1 MAAKKGKTQRDENVQ
16 LKDRI
21 QRPRKYKVIMHN
33 DDYTPM
39 NFVIDILE
47 KIFHHSAARAQKIMM
62 TVHEQGHGVAG
73 VYSREVAETKC
84 AHVIQISRENGFP
97 LMVTTEAE

>member
-39 NFVIDILE
+39 NFVTQILE
-47 KIFHHSAARAQKIMM
+47 RIFHHSSAAAERIMLN
-62 TVHEQGHGVAG
+62 VHQQGRGVAG
-73 VYSREVAETKC
+73 IYSREVAETKC
-84 AHVIQISRENGFP
+84 AHVIQISRENSFP

>member
-39 NFVIDILE
+39 NFVTQILE
-47 KIFHHSAARAQKIMM
+47 KIFHHPTAAAESIMI
-62 TVHEQGHGVAG
+62 TIHEQGQGIAG
-73 VYSREVAETKC
+73 IYSREVAETKC
-84 AHVIQISRENGFP
+84 AHVIQLSRENSFP